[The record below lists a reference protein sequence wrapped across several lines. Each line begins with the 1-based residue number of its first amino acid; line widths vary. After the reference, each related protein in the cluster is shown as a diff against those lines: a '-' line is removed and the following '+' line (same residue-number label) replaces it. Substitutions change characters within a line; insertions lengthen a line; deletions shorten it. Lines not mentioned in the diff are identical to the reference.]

1 MYKNRI
7 QTCCELPNDLLEV
20 NKELNDYDFVLYHL
34 FISNKKYHDYYLDL
48 SHNTSRTI
56 IFDNSAYEFF
66 VKGTKLD
73 IPQFMEAI
81 QELRPQ
87 IALLPDVLM
96 NKEATI
102 QGVKECL
109 NMNPGDYTPQW
120 MAVVQGNSTREFSEC
135 IHEYKELGIKNIAIP
150 FHNTFL
156 KDDTYH
162 RGEVHIENIWRL
174 KFGHITD
181 DMRYALGRIELV
193 WEIWGYLCGF
203 ERIHFLGSHK
213 PYEKVYLERILSN
226 DHFANTTISMDTG
239 YPTKVAMEG
248 YSLFKEPSKPDVILD
263 DFIDEEIKDMNKDLI
278 ISNIQKFHD
287 L

>member
-7 QTCCELPNDLLEV
+7 QTCCELPNDLLGV
-20 NKELNDYDFVLYHL
+20 NKKLNDYDFVLYHL
-34 FISNKKYHDYYLDL
+34 FISNQKYHDYYLNL

-66 VKGTKLD
+66 VKGAKLD
-73 IPQFMEAI
+73 IPQFMDAI

-96 NKEATI
+96 AKEATI

-109 NMNPGDYTPQW
+109 HMNPGSYIPQW
-120 MAVVQGNSTREFSEC
+120 MAVVQGNSTREFLEC
-135 IHEYKELGIKNIAIP
+135 INVYKELGIKNIAIP

-156 KDDTYH
+156 KEDLFE
-162 RGEVHIENIWRL
+162 RGEAHIENMWRL
-174 KFGHITD
+174 KFGRITE

-193 WEIWGYLCGF
+193 WEMWGYLRGF
-203 ERIHFLGSHK
+203 DRIHFLGSHN
-213 PYEKVYLERILSN
+213 PYEKVFLEQILGN
-226 DHFANTTISMDTG
+226 NHFDKTTISMDTG
-239 YPTKVAMEG
+239 YPTKVALEG
-248 YSLFKEPSKPDVILD
+248 YALFEEPSKPEVILD
-263 DFIDEEIKDMNKDLI
+263 DFIDEEIADMDKPLI